1 MEDNNI
7 HLTKKKLLVMLK
19 KAYLRG
25 LWEHSEQKF
34 KTRIDVNQ
42 PRRMLNIPDNFVE
55 DLIEE

>member
-1 MEDNNI
+1 MKI
-7 HLTKKKLLVMLK
+7 HLTKTDLIVMLK

-34 KTRIDVNQ
+34 KTRIDMKE
-42 PRRMLNIPDNFVE
+42 PRRMLSIPDNFVE